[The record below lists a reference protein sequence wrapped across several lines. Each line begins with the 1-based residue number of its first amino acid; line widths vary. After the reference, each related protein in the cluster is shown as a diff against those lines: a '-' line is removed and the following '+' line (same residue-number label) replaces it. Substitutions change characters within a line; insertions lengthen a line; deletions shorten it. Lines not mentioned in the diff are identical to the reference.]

1 MNDKKS
7 FGGNIMKKIFRALG
21 LALVVLVLA
30 ACGQSEETTKVK
42 LGVVGDKNDQWEY
55 LQEELLEKENIE
67 IELVKFTDYRQPI
80 VSLDDGSIDM
90 HSALTEI
97 YMDSINEEGGYSNT
111 TLGYTTLNP
120 MGVFS
125 EKIDSLDE
133 LQDDALVAIP
143 DDVSN
148 GSRALLLLQ
157 TAGLIEL
164 DESKGLLPT
173 TSDITSNPKNLQF
186 EEMAANQTAR
196 ALADVDISLINN
208 DMATDAG
215 YVPTQDSIYL
225 EPVAES
231 SKPYYN
237 VIAVREDETDNEVY
251 KTILEYYQTD
261 EVAAIIDEMSAGSS
275 IPVWEGAPEPGS
287 AN

>member
-30 ACGQSEETTKVK
+30 ACGQSEETTKVN

-133 LQDDALVAIP
+133 LADGALVAIP

-251 KTILEYYQTD
+251 NTILEYYQTD

-275 IPVWEGAPEPGS
+275 IPVWEGAPTAE
-287 AN
+287 

>member
-1 MNDKKS
+1 
-7 FGGNIMKKIFRALG
+7 MKKIFRALG

-133 LQDDALVAIP
+133 LADGALVAIP

-237 VIAVREDETDNEVY
+237 VVAVREDETDNEVY

-261 EVAAIIDEMSAGSS
+261 EVAAVIDEMSAGSS

>member
-1 MNDKKS
+1 
-7 FGGNIMKKIFRALG
+7 MKKILRALG
-21 LALVVLVLA
+21 LALVVFVLA

-55 LQEELLEKENIE
+55 LQEELREKENIE

-133 LQDDALVAIP
+133 LADGALVAIP

-287 AN
+287 SN

>member
-133 LQDDALVAIP
+133 LADGALVAIP

-251 KTILEYYQTD
+251 NTILEYYQTD

-275 IPVWEGAPEPGS
+275 IPVWDGAPTVE
-287 AN
+287 

>member
-1 MNDKKS
+1 
-7 FGGNIMKKIFRALG
+7 MKKILRALG
-21 LALVVLVLA
+21 LALVVFVLA

-133 LQDDALVAIP
+133 LNDGALVAIP

-164 DESKGLLPT
+164 DDSKGLLPT
-173 TSDITSNPKNLQF
+173 VSDITSNPKNLQF
-186 EEMAANQTAR
+186 EEMASNQTAR
-196 ALADVDISLINN
+196 ALTDVDISLINN

-215 YVPTQDSIYL
+215 YVPTQDAIYL

>member
-1 MNDKKS
+1 
-7 FGGNIMKKIFRALG
+7 MKKIFRALG

-133 LQDDALVAIP
+133 LADGALVAIP

-237 VIAVREDETDNEVY
+237 VIAVREDETNNEVY

-275 IPVWEGAPEPGS
+275 IPVWEGAPTAE
-287 AN
+287 

>member
-1 MNDKKS
+1 
-7 FGGNIMKKIFRALG
+7 MKKIFRVLG

-133 LQDDALVAIP
+133 LADGALVAIP

-237 VIAVREDETDNEVY
+237 VIAVQEDQTDNEVY

-275 IPVWEGAPEPGS
+275 IPVWEGAPEPSGS
-287 AN
+287 N

>member
-133 LQDDALVAIP
+133 LADGALVAIP

-237 VIAVREDETDNEVY
+237 VIAVREDQTDNEVY

-275 IPVWEGAPEPGS
+275 IPVWDGAPEPGS

>member
-1 MNDKKS
+1 
-7 FGGNIMKKIFRALG
+7 MKKILRALG
-21 LALVVLVLA
+21 LALVVFVLA

-133 LQDDALVAIP
+133 LKDGALVAIP

-164 DESKGLLPT
+164 DESKGLLPS

-196 ALADVDISLINN
+196 ALTDVDISLINN

-215 YVPTQDSIYL
+215 YVPTQDAIYL

-237 VIAVREDETDNEVY
+237 VIAVQEDQTDNEVY

>member
-1 MNDKKS
+1 
-7 FGGNIMKKIFRALG
+7 MKKIFRALG

-133 LQDDALVAIP
+133 LADGALVAIP

-186 EEMAANQTAR
+186 EELAANQTAR

-275 IPVWEGAPEPGS
+275 IPVWEGAPTAE
-287 AN
+287 

>member
-1 MNDKKS
+1 
-7 FGGNIMKKIFRALG
+7 MKKIFRAMG

-133 LQDDALVAIP
+133 LADGALVAIP

-164 DESKGLLPT
+164 DESKGLLAT
-173 TSDITSNPKNLQF
+173 TSDITSNPKDLQF

-275 IPVWEGAPEPGS
+275 IPVWDGAPTAE
-287 AN
+287 

>member
-1 MNDKKS
+1 MDDKKS

-237 VIAVREDETDNEVY
+237 VIAVQEDQTDNEVY

-261 EVAAIIDEMSAGSS
+261 KVAAIIDEMSAGSS
-275 IPVWEGAPEPGS
+275 IPVWEGAPTAE
-287 AN
+287 

>member
-1 MNDKKS
+1 
-7 FGGNIMKKIFRALG
+7 MKKIFRALG

-133 LQDDALVAIP
+133 LADGALVAIP

-237 VIAVREDETDNEVY
+237 VIAVREDQTDNEVY

-261 EVAAIIDEMSAGSS
+261 EVAEIIDEMSAGSS
-275 IPVWEGAPEPGS
+275 IPVWDGAPTAE
-287 AN
+287 

>member
-1 MNDKKS
+1 MNVKKS

-30 ACGQSEETTKVK
+30 ACGQSKETTKVK

-133 LQDDALVAIP
+133 LADGALVAIP

-237 VIAVREDETDNEVY
+237 VIAVQEDQTDNEVY

-275 IPVWEGAPEPGS
+275 IPVWEGAPTAE
-287 AN
+287 

>member
-133 LQDDALVAIP
+133 LADGALVAIP

-251 KTILEYYQTD
+251 NTILEYYQTD

-275 IPVWEGAPEPGS
+275 IPVWDGAPEPGS

>member
-1 MNDKKS
+1 MNGKKT

-133 LQDDALVAIP
+133 LADGALVAIP

-237 VIAVREDETDNEVY
+237 VIAVQENQTDNEVY

-275 IPVWEGAPEPGS
+275 IPVWDGAPTAE
-287 AN
+287 

>member
-133 LQDDALVAIP
+133 LADGALVAIP

-275 IPVWEGAPEPGS
+275 IPVWEGAPTAE
-287 AN
+287 

>member
-1 MNDKKS
+1 
-7 FGGNIMKKIFRALG
+7 MKKIFRAMG

-133 LQDDALVAIP
+133 LADGALVAIP

-275 IPVWEGAPEPGS
+275 IPVWDGAPTAE
-287 AN
+287 

>member
-1 MNDKKS
+1 MNENNH
-7 FGGNIMKKIFRALG
+7 FGGITMKKILRALS
-21 LALVVLVLA
+21 LALVVFVLA

-133 LQDDALVAIP
+133 LKDGALVAIP

-164 DESKGLLPT
+164 DESKGLLPS

-196 ALADVDISLINN
+196 ALTDVDISLINN

-215 YVPTQDSIYL
+215 YVPTQDAIYL

-237 VIAVREDETDNEVY
+237 VIAVQEDQTDNEVY

>member
-133 LQDDALVAIP
+133 LADGALVAIP

-251 KTILEYYQTD
+251 NTILEYYQTD

-275 IPVWEGAPEPGS
+275 IPVWEGAPTAE
-287 AN
+287 

>member
-133 LQDDALVAIP
+133 LADGALVAIP

-237 VIAVREDETDNEVY
+237 VIAVQEDQTDNEVY

-275 IPVWEGAPEPGS
+275 IPVWDGAPTAE
-287 AN
+287 

>member
-133 LQDDALVAIP
+133 LADGALVAIP

-148 GSRALLLLQ
+148 GSRALLLIQ

-237 VIAVREDETDNEVY
+237 VIAVQEDQTDNEVY

-275 IPVWEGAPEPGS
+275 IPVWEGAPTAE
-287 AN
+287 

>member
-1 MNDKKS
+1 MNENNH
-7 FGGNIMKKIFRALG
+7 FGGITMKKILRALS
-21 LALVVLVLA
+21 LALVVFVLA

-133 LQDDALVAIP
+133 LKDGALVAIP

-164 DESKGLLPT
+164 DESKGLLPS

-186 EEMAANQTAR
+186 EEMAANQTAS
-196 ALADVDISLINN
+196 ALTDVDISLINN

-215 YVPTQDSIYL
+215 YVPTQDAIYL

-237 VIAVREDETDNEVY
+237 VIAVQEDQTDNEVY

>member
-133 LQDDALVAIP
+133 LQDGALVAIP

-186 EEMAANQTAR
+186 EEMAATQTAR

-237 VIAVREDETDNEVY
+237 VIAVQEDQTDNEVY

-275 IPVWEGAPEPGS
+275 IPVWDGAPTAE
-287 AN
+287 

>member
-133 LQDDALVAIP
+133 LADGALVAIP

-237 VIAVREDETDNEVY
+237 VIAVQEDQTDNEVY

-275 IPVWEGAPEPGS
+275 IPVWEGAPTAE
-287 AN
+287 

>member
-1 MNDKKS
+1 
-7 FGGNIMKKIFRALG
+7 MKKIFRALG

-30 ACGQSEETTKVK
+30 ACGQSKETTKVK
-42 LGVVGDKNDQWEY
+42 LGVVGDKNGQWEY

-133 LQDDALVAIP
+133 LADGALVAIP

-237 VIAVREDETDNEVY
+237 VIAVQEDQTDNEVY

-275 IPVWEGAPEPGS
+275 IPVWEGAPTAE
-287 AN
+287 

>member
-1 MNDKKS
+1 
-7 FGGNIMKKIFRALG
+7 MKKIFRALG

-125 EKIDSLDE
+125 EKIDSLDG
-133 LQDDALVAIP
+133 ITRRRF
-143 DDVSN
+143 
-148 GSRALLLLQ
+148 SRNSRRRIKRV
-157 TAGLIEL
+157 TCFTV
-164 DESKGLLPT
+164 T
-173 TSDITSNPKNLQF
+173 T
-186 EEMAANQTAR
+186 
-196 ALADVDISLINN
+196 
-208 DMATDAG
+208 
-215 YVPTQDSIYL
+215 DSRPNRIRR
-225 EPVAES
+225 
-231 SKPYYN
+231 
-237 VIAVREDETDNEVY
+237 I
-251 KTILEYYQTD
+251 
-261 EVAAIIDEMSAGSS
+261 
-275 IPVWEGAPEPGS
+275 
-287 AN
+287 

>member
-1 MNDKKS
+1 
-7 FGGNIMKKIFRALG
+7 MKKIFRVLG

-133 LQDDALVAIP
+133 LADGALVAIP

-186 EEMAANQTAR
+186 EELAANQTAR

-237 VIAVREDETDNEVY
+237 VIAVREVETDNEVY

>member
-1 MNDKKS
+1 
-7 FGGNIMKKIFRALG
+7 MKKIFRALG

-133 LQDDALVAIP
+133 LQDGALVAIP

-251 KTILEYYQTD
+251 NTILEYYQTD
-261 EVAAIIDEMSAGSS
+261 EVAEIIDEMSAGSS
-275 IPVWEGAPEPGS
+275 IPVWEGAPTAE
-287 AN
+287 

>member
-1 MNDKKS
+1 MNENNH
-7 FGGNIMKKIFRALG
+7 FGGITMKKILRALS
-21 LALVVLVLA
+21 LALVVFVLA

-133 LQDDALVAIP
+133 LKDGALVAIP

-164 DESKGLLPT
+164 DESKGFLPS

-196 ALADVDISLINN
+196 ALTDVDISLINN

-215 YVPTQDSIYL
+215 YVPTQDAIYL

-237 VIAVREDETDNEVY
+237 VIAVQEDQTDNEVY

>member
-1 MNDKKS
+1 
-7 FGGNIMKKIFRALG
+7 MKKIFRAMG

-133 LQDDALVAIP
+133 LADGALVAIP

-237 VIAVREDETDNEVY
+237 VIAVREDQTDNEVY

>member
-55 LQEELLEKENIE
+55 LQDELLEKENIE

-133 LQDDALVAIP
+133 LADGALVAIP

-237 VIAVREDETDNEVY
+237 VIAVREDQTDNEVY

>member
-1 MNDKKS
+1 
-7 FGGNIMKKIFRALG
+7 MKKIFRALG

-133 LQDDALVAIP
+133 LADGALVAIP

-237 VIAVREDETDNEVY
+237 VIAVQEDQTDNEVY

-287 AN
+287 SN

>member
-1 MNDKKS
+1 
-7 FGGNIMKKIFRALG
+7 MKKIFRALG

-30 ACGQSEETTKVK
+30 ACGQSEETTKIK

-133 LQDDALVAIP
+133 LADGALVAIP

-251 KTILEYYQTD
+251 NTILEYYQTD

>member
-1 MNDKKS
+1 
-7 FGGNIMKKIFRALG
+7 MKKIFRALG

-133 LQDDALVAIP
+133 LADGALVAIP

-237 VIAVREDETDNEVY
+237 VIAVREDQTDNEVY

-275 IPVWEGAPEPGS
+275 IPVWDGAPEPGS

>member
-1 MNDKKS
+1 
-7 FGGNIMKKIFRALG
+7 MKKYIQVLALG
-21 LALVVLVLA
+21 LIALVLA
-30 ACGQSEETTKVK
+30 ACGQSEEATQVK

-55 LQEELLEKENIE
+55 LQDVLLEEENIE
-67 IELVKFTDYRQPI
+67 IELVQFTDYRQPI
-80 VSLDDGSIDM
+80 VALDDGSIDM

-97 YMDSINEEGGYSNT
+97 YMESINEEGGYSNT

-125 EKIDSLDE
+125 EKIENLDE
-133 LQDDALVAIP
+133 LEDNAVVAIP

-157 TAGLIEL
+157 TAGLIKL

-186 EEMAANQTAR
+186 EEMASNQTAR
-196 ALADVDISLINN
+196 VLADVDISLINN

-225 EPVAES
+225 EPVADT

-237 VIAVREDETDNEVY
+237 VIAVQEDQVDNEVY
-251 KTILEYYQTD
+251 NTILEYYQTD
-261 EVAAIIDEMSAGSS
+261 EVAEIIDEMSAGSS
-275 IPVWEGAPEPGS
+275 IPVWEGAPEPSGS
-287 AN
+287 N

>member
-133 LQDDALVAIP
+133 LADGALVAIP

-275 IPVWEGAPEPGS
+275 IPVWDGAPTVE
-287 AN
+287 

>member
-237 VIAVREDETDNEVY
+237 VIAVQEDQTDNEVY

-261 EVAAIIDEMSAGSS
+261 KVAAIIDEMSAGSS
-275 IPVWEGAPEPGS
+275 IPVWEGAPTAE
-287 AN
+287 